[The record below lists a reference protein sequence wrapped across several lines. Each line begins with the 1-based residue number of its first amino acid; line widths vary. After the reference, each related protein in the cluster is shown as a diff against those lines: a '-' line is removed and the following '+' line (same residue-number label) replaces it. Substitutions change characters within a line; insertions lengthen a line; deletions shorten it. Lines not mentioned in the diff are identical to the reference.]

1 MDKFC
6 ELLKR
11 SFELWCKKRWLKEI
25 DRAIDR
31 YQKAQTK
38 ANREHYV
45 MKTLICRYNEIY
57 NENLWRAEDGI

>member
-1 MDKFC
+1 MCD
-6 ELLKR
+6 LLKR
-11 SFELWCKKRWLKEI
+11 TLELSVKKLWLREI

-45 MKTLICRYNEIY
+45 MKKLICRYNEIY
-57 NENLWRAEDGI
+57 NENLWRAEDGK